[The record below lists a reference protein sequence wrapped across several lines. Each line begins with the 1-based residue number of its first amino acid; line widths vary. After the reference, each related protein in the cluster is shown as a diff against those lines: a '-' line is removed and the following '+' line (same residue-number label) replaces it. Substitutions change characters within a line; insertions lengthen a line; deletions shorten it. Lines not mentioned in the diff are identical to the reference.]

1 MAAKLYLRA
10 GDGDQGPLREMVS
23 REELEAYLKHFG
35 DFCDLWMP
43 WKSEDQRPFG
53 FVTFVDHQAAQSFV
67 AQSPHQVPN
76 AKGQLVARFKRS
88 KADTQRERSGPRSAP
103 WERLDELEELLQPLK
118 VEGELSWK
126 NYFASRGIK
135 HALMNIARATDEAYL
150 AKLRASSLAMT
161 GKELPNQEK
170 KLYLFC
176 GPPGTGKTFGMKII
190 AAECGLDAYQ
200 LKLKKI
206 DYDAPDAFRRALQ
219 RLQDQ
224 SARSGRSV
232 AVFVDEAEVLFGSR
246 ASMQDYHSV
255 LVTQKKQIVTEFLT
269 WVDGLETKA
278 SGAASVILIMATNL
292 ESSMDEAILSRVA
305 ETVHFDLPHR
315 GRVESQGRPGTEK
328 HVASAWKEAR
338 GLLKGKDPNP

>member
-1 MAAKLYLRA
+1 DDIRSPSRHWHHALLR
-10 GDGDQGPLREMVS
+10 
-23 REELEAYLKHFG
+23 
-35 DFCDLWMP
+35 
-43 WKSEDQRPFG
+43 
-53 FVTFVDHQAAQSFV
+53 
-67 AQSPHQVPN
+67 
-76 AKGQLVARFKRS
+76 
-88 KADTQRERSGPRSAP
+88 
-103 WERLDELEELLQPLK
+103 
-118 VEGELSWK
+118 

-305 ETVHFDLPHR
+305 ETVHFDLPNFRQCRQFWAGKAQHLRLWDRLLIAWDCASSLSFRDLEEVHR
-315 GRVESQGRPGTEK
+315 KVLAMDAELEAPAGSTTLSHYLHAMHLVSSDRARAERTQISYGRPALQVEQRVG
-328 HVASAWKEAR
+328 SDLWLRAR
-338 GLLKGKDPNP
+338 L

>member
-1 MAAKLYLRA
+1 DDIRSPSRHWHHALLR
-10 GDGDQGPLREMVS
+10 
-23 REELEAYLKHFG
+23 
-35 DFCDLWMP
+35 
-43 WKSEDQRPFG
+43 
-53 FVTFVDHQAAQSFV
+53 
-67 AQSPHQVPN
+67 
-76 AKGQLVARFKRS
+76 
-88 KADTQRERSGPRSAP
+88 
-103 WERLDELEELLQPLK
+103 
-118 VEGELSWK
+118 

-305 ETVHFDLPHR
+305 ETVHFDLPNFR
-315 GRVESQGRPGTEK
+315 QCRQFWAGLLGCAEK
-328 HVASAWKEAR
+328 FFLALFLFCSGALSLDTR
-338 GLLKGKDPNP
+338 GLTNHQKPVSLQKTWFGVCEHLCFSWFGSGSW